1 MSFLSF
7 HRELLSKNRSLQESY
22 QQEIKNRSR
31 LSLHNEEL
39 QWKLKQNSE
48 KFTTALNELSKS
60 YHDRSNYL
68 TDCKNSLYGSIL
80 ETSHES
86 VSPKDNRT
94 VAAGNISPPSSPVV
108 KGVVEKSDSVSW
120 VLEINDDE
128 SPEAMASRMVKRAGS
143 FRGSFKERSPPFRRQ
158 LSLGPNVLSQSAS
171 ATAIYHSTSQH
182 SESPKSSGSSR
193 QVKSARNRSISLS
206 ANEPKNLRRSP
217 SESMASGYSKWQQ
230 SLQCQASSS
239 PLMQRNLINN
249 CADATKNV
257 KINSSSLN
265 SANLDDEKVID
276 SRTRSNS
283 ISTDGPVDVVFPIL
297 NQINE
302 PVIDNNLS
310 LLPAHK
316 TVQTLKKRQQIKE
329 SAGEAMVS
337 ERSYANSE
345 DDQSFGSDID
355 SMSASSSNTTSPSHS
370 ESNTKHHQHHR
381 RHHFAID
388 EEAFMNKVVASLN
401 STRSTPMEVSW
412 SEDADNDPY
421 AHESSA

>member
-1 MSFLSF
+1 M
-7 HRELLSKNRSLQESY
+7 
-22 QQEIKNRSR
+22 KNRSR

-60 YHDRSNYL
+60 YHDRSNFL

-80 ETSHES
+80 ETSNES
-86 VSPKDNRT
+86 VSPKDNQT
-94 VAAGNISPPSSPVV
+94 VTGNISPPSSPVV

-143 FRGSFKERSPPFRRQ
+143 FRGSSKERSPPFRRQ

-171 ATAIYHSTSQH
+171 ATSIFRQH
-182 SESPKSSGSSR
+182 SESPKSNGSSR
-193 QVKSARNRSISLS
+193 QVKSARNRSISLN

-217 SESMASGYSKWQQ
+217 SESMAGGYSKWQQ

-239 PLMQRNLINN
+239 PLMQRNLITLVNSG
-249 CADATKNV
+249 DATNNVEKNA
-257 KINSSSLN
+257 SSPS
-265 SANLDDEKVID
+265 SPVANLDGEKVID

-283 ISTDGPVDVVFPIL
+283 ISTDDVDVVFPVL
-297 NQINE
+297 NQPNE
-302 PVIDNNLS
+302 SVIDDDLS

-337 ERSYANSE
+337 ERSYANSD

-355 SMSASSSNTTSPSHS
+355 SMSATSSNTTSPSHS
-370 ESNTKHHQHHR
+370 ESNTQLR
-381 RHHFAID
+381 RHHHYAID
-388 EEAFMNKVVASLN
+388 EEALMNKIVASLN
-401 STRSTPMEVSW
+401 STRSTPMDVCW

>member
-1 MSFLSF
+1 M
-7 HRELLSKNRSLQESY
+7 
-22 QQEIKNRSR
+22 KNRSR

-60 YHDRSNYL
+60 YHDRSNFL

-80 ETSHES
+80 ETSHDS
-86 VSPKDNRT
+86 ASPKDNNTT
-94 VAAGNISPPSSPVV
+94 VAGNISPPSSPVV

-128 SPEAMASRMVKRAGS
+128 SPEAMASRIVKRAGS
-143 FRGSFKERSPPFRRQ
+143 FRGSLKERSPPFRRQ

-171 ATAIYHSTSQH
+171 ATSIYQQRQH
-182 SESPKSSGSSR
+182 SESSKSSGSSR

-217 SESMASGYSKWQQ
+217 SESMACGYSKWQQ

-239 PLMQRNLINN
+239 PLMQRNLITLVN
-249 CADATKNV
+249 CADATNNV
-257 KINSSSLN
+257 KTNSSSSSSSN
-265 SANLDDEKVID
+265 PDGEKVID

-283 ISTDGPVDVVFPIL
+283 ISDEVDVVFPLL

-302 PVIDNNLS
+302 PVIDDDLS

-316 TVQTLKKRQQIKE
+316 TVQKLKKRQQIKE

-337 ERSYANSE
+337 EQSYANSE

-355 SMSASSSNTTSPSHS
+355 SMSASSTTTSPSHS
-370 ESNTKHHQHHR
+370 ESNTKHLR
-381 RHHFAID
+381 NHFAID
-388 EEAFMNKVVASLN
+388 EETFMNKIVASLN

>member
-1 MSFLSF
+1 M
-7 HRELLSKNRSLQESY
+7 
-22 QQEIKNRSR
+22 
-31 LSLHNEEL
+31 
-39 QWKLKQNSE
+39 
-48 KFTTALNELSKS
+48 NELSKS
-60 YHDRSNYL
+60 YHDRSNFL

-86 VSPKDNRT
+86 VSPKHNTT
-94 VAAGNISPPSSPVV
+94 VTGNISPPSSPVV

-171 ATAIYHSTSQH
+171 ATSIFRQH

-206 ANEPKNLRRSP
+206 ANLRRSP
-217 SESMASGYSKWQQ
+217 SESMACGYSKWEQ

-239 PLMQRNLINN
+239 PLMQRNLITLVNN
-249 CADATKNV
+249 VADATNNV
-257 KINSSSLN
+257 KTNLPSSKKS
-265 SANLDDEKVID
+265 DGEKVID

-283 ISTDGPVDVVFPIL
+283 ISTDEVDVVFPVL

-302 PVIDNNLS
+302 PVIDDDLT

-370 ESNTKHHQHHR
+370 ESNTKHRNHN
-381 RHHFAID
+381 FAID
-388 EEAFMNKVVASLN
+388 EETFMNKIVASLN

>member
-1 MSFLSF
+1 MINLFSFLFFF

-60 YHDRSNYL
+60 YHDRSNFL

-86 VSPKDNRT
+86 VSPKHNTT
-94 VAAGNISPPSSPVV
+94 VSGNISPPSSPVV
-108 KGVVEKSDSVSW
+108 KGVVEKSDYVSW

-158 LSLGPNVLSQSAS
+158 LSLGPNVLTQSAS
-171 ATAIYHSTSQH
+171 ATSIFRQH

-193 QVKSARNRSISLS
+193 QIKSARNRSISLS

-217 SESMASGYSKWQQ
+217 SESMACGYSKWEQ

-239 PLMQRNLINN
+239 PLMQRNLIALVNN
-249 CADATKNV
+249 VAADAKNNV
-257 KINSSSLN
+257 KTNSSPSNN
-265 SANLDDEKVID
+265 SDDEKVID

-283 ISTDGPVDVVFPIL
+283 ISTDEVDVVFPVL

-302 PVIDNNLS
+302 PVIDDDLS

-316 TVQTLKKRQQIKE
+316 TVQKLKKRQQIKE

-370 ESNTKHHQHHR
+370 ESNTKHRNHN
-381 RHHFAID
+381 FAID
-388 EEAFMNKVVASLN
+388 EETFMNKIVASLN